1 MARSP
6 LDCKAKTE
14 LKRWREQRGITAADL
29 AHSAGISRQTVYAM
43 EDGSYVPNTTV
54 ALRLARALEV
64 RVEELF
70 HLDEDEPIAESTE
83 VRAVLLGE
91 WREADGR
98 FAQVC
103 RVDEKV
109 ITTPAPV
116 RSPHLPLAN
125 GWIVDRC
132 RSRAAGQKVS
142 IQVAQEDLKAS
153 GKQLVIAGCD
163 PALSL
168 LAEMLAASGVQA
180 INVSCSSRQALAWLR
195 DGLVH
200 VAGSHL
206 FDRKTGEHNLPVLRR
221 LFPESQLQAV
231 TFAQWEQGLVVKSG
245 NPKGLRGI
253 SDLARADISITNRE
267 RGAGCRE
274 LLDSGLRGTGISA
287 KEIAGY
293 DRIALGHLAAAG
305 SVAEGQADCCIAS
318 RSAAVVFGL
327 DFVPLEEERFELCL
341 ASDSLPSP
349 ANRALMDVLNSRA
362 LRSRLRR
369 WAGYETAETGSVRHS

>member
-1 MARSP
+1 MARTP
-6 LDCKAKTE
+6 LDGKAKTE
-14 LKRWREQRGITAADL
+14 LKRWREQRGVAAADL
-29 AHSAGISRQTVYAM
+29 AHAAGISRQTVYAM

-70 HLDEDEPIAESTE
+70 RLDDDGPIEESAE

-91 WREADGR
+91 WRESDGR

-103 RVDEKV
+103 RVGEKV
-109 ITTPAPV
+109 IATPVPV

-125 GWIVDRC
+125 GWIVERS
-132 RSRAAGQKVS
+132 RSRAAGQR
-142 IQVAQEDLKAS
+142 VAVQMTREDLKTC
-153 GKQLVIAGCD
+153 GRQLVIAGCD

-168 LAEMLAASGVQA
+168 LAETLGASGVEA
-180 INVSCSSRQALAWLR
+180 ITVSCSSRQALAWLR

-206 FDRKTGEHNLPVLRR
+206 FDRKAGEHNLPVLRR
-221 LFPESQLQAV
+221 LFPGSQLQAV
-231 TFAQWEQGLVVKSG
+231 TFAQWEQGLVVRAG
-245 NPKGLRGI
+245 NPKSLRGI
-253 SDLARADISITNRE
+253 NDLARADVSITNRE

-274 LLDSGLRGTGISA
+274 LLDSGLRETGISA

-293 DRIALGHLAAAG
+293 DRIALGHLAAAA
-305 SVAEGQADCCIAS
+305 SVAEGKADCCIAS
-318 RSAAVVFGL
+318 RSAAMVFGL
-327 DFVPLEEERFELCL
+327 GFVPLEEERFELCL